1 MKNIFIFLLRLL
13 TSAVLPEFQ
22 FSDGDK
28 LALLAF
34 KRLDLPLGV
43 DPGHADLKHPQWG
56 LVSAGKLQILSNCE
70 DCFCFCMNKSL
81 NQGPRGIVVSGRA
94 SAVCLFP
101 QLQWLRPDTEARCNK
116 TTRYTLHVTHH
127 IITTRHTFTYHNAL
141 PRLPPGLP
149 VCSYV
154 PPSGGERMCS
164 PTERKKF
171 DCRRVSEP
179 RSRTSQRCCIT
190 RRGHLM
196 WRDFS
201 HKIIIFHWRF
211 FIKNAMMGTR

>member
-1 MKNIFIFLLRLL
+1 MISNIKVSELTCSLRICTGTHWCVTSCGSWACSCWRSCSCSWCSGMASCLTLGKIRTMSFELMIGAQDSYRSGSSDDTPSGACILLQRYILDRRAISRVWCDLHKLCLKVWKNVFIFLLRLL

-43 DPGHADLKHPQWG
+43 DPGNADLKHPQWG
-56 LVSAGKLQILSNCE
+56 LVSVGKLQILSNCE

-101 QLQWLRPDTEARCNK
+101 QL
-116 TTRYTLHVTHH
+116 
-127 IITTRHTFTYHNAL
+127 
-141 PRLPPGLP
+141 
-149 VCSYV
+149 
-154 PPSGGERMCS
+154 
-164 PTERKKF
+164 
-171 DCRRVSEP
+171 
-179 RSRTSQRCCIT
+179 
-190 RRGHLM
+190 
-196 WRDFS
+196 
-201 HKIIIFHWRF
+201 
-211 FIKNAMMGTR
+211 